1 MDQTL
6 YRKPVRTTFITVLC
20 VLTFIGSG
28 YSLVSSIITMQLAG
42 KFEQLNEQTV
52 NKEIKSSGT
61 EKGNEFAEKMIKDS
75 KEMLKKENVIK
86 LNIGNIVANLLT
98 LAGAILMFKMNKRG
112 FWLYLAGII
121 IWIGTPLALFGVNSV
136 PGIISAVGQGIVG
149 VLFVVMYAFNLKEMN
164 PVPVETDLL

>member
-1 MDQTL
+1 MF
-6 YRKPVRTTFITVLC
+6 RKPVRTTFITVLC
-20 VLTFIGSG
+20 VLTFVGSG

-61 EKGNEFAEKMIKDS
+61 EKGNEFAEKMINDS

-98 LAGAILMFKMNKRG
+98 LAGAILMFRMNKRG

>member
-1 MDQTL
+1 MDNIMF
-6 YRKPVRTTFITVLC
+6 RKPVRTTFITVLC
-20 VLTFIGSG
+20 VLTFVGSG

-42 KFEQLNEQTV
+42 KFEQLNEQAV

-61 EKGNEFAEKMIKDS
+61 EKGNEFAEKMINDS

-98 LAGAILMFKMNKRG
+98 LAGAILMFRMNKRG

>member
-1 MDQTL
+1 M
-6 YRKPVRTTFITVLC
+6 
-20 VLTFIGSG
+20 
-28 YSLVSSIITMQLAG
+28 VSSIITMQLAG